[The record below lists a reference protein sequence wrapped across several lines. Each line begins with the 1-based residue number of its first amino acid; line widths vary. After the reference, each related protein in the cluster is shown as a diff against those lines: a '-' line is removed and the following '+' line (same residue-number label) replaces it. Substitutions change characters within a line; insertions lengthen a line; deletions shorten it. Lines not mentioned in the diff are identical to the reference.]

1 MEPFTYNLCPSCTL
15 QLNARE
21 LCKLASVETVA
32 GSEASSATP
41 TDLLLKACAH
51 LASEI
56 KKLGTLYI
64 Y

>member
-21 LCKLASVETVA
+21 LCKLAGVETVA

-56 KKLGTLYI
+56 KKLGTLRI

>member
-1 MEPFTYNLCPSCTL
+1 MEPFTFNLWPSCTL

-21 LCKLASVETVA
+21 LCKLAGVETVA

-56 KKLGTLYI
+56 KKLGTHYI
-64 Y
+64 H